1 MSDSEVESVNT
12 EAFVEFLKN
21 LHDEVTIKEQEFKI
35 IRPRGRPATMTP
47 EQRKENL
54 RAYHRER
61 TKKKYAED
69 EEYKARRLEATK
81 RYHEANKEKKK
92 AKEKEYY
99 EAHKEELKEGVKK
112 RNIQKYN
119 EAKEAIEFKKKY
131 EHLIKEKDNI
141 V

>member
-1 MSDSEVESVNT
+1 MSDIESIDT
-12 EAFVEFLKN
+12 ETFFN
-21 LHDEVTIKEQEFKI
+21 LIEDDGIINIVKVKEPKI
-35 IRPRGRPATMTP
+35 IKPRGRPPTMTA
-47 EQRKENL
+47 EQRKEKL

-61 TKKKYAED
+61 TKKMYAED
-69 EEYKARRLEATK
+69 ADYKAKRLEATK

-112 RNIQKYN
+112 RNLEKYQ
-119 EAKEAIEFKKKY
+119 EFKDAIEFKKKY
-131 EHLIKEKDNI
+131 EHLVKAKDNI

>member
-1 MSDSEVESVNT
+1 MSDSEVESINT
-12 EAFVEFLKN
+12 EAFVEFLN
-21 LHDEVTIKEQEFKI
+21 DISGLKEEKI
-35 IRPRGRPATMTP
+35 IRPKGRPATMTP

-69 EEYKARRLEATK
+69 PEYKSRKLEATK
-81 RYHEANKEKKK
+81 KYHEANKEKKK

-99 EAHKEELKEGVKK
+99 EAHKEQLKEGVKK
-112 RNIQKYN
+112 RNNQKIN

-131 EHLIKEKDNI
+131 EHLIKEKENI
-141 V
+141 I